1 MLKRGTTFLCSTLL
15 IGLLIAPMAIGA
27 GESEIVFEKSYT
39 SMTPIFMSGHS
50 GDASWIEGFNLAGDI
65 NLGTTKIGTF
75 TATVRLF
82 NPPMSLTERYDSGL
96 IKMVNTIPAYG
107 TFETNGQFLSMG
119 SSTSTT
125 SGDMT
130 FSWFGSISN
139 GTGSLSSMVGLV
151 AGTTTGNIYTGAGAG
166 KENVLYRFGY

>member
-1 MLKRGTTFLCSTLL
+1 MLKRGTIFLCSTLL
-15 IGLLIAPMAIGA
+15 IGLLIAPIAIGA

-39 SMTPIFMSGHS
+39 SMTPIFMSGHA
-50 GDASWIEGFNLAGDI
+50 GDPSWIEGFNLAGDI
-65 NLGTTKIGTF
+65 ILGTTELGTF

-96 IKMVNTIPAYG
+96 IKMVNTIPGYG

-119 SSTSTT
+119 SSTTAT

-130 FSWFGSISN
+130 FSWFSSISN
-139 GTGSLSSMVGLV
+139 GTSSLAGMVGLV
-151 AGTTTGNIYTGAGAG
+151 AGTTTGNIYTGAGTG
-166 KENVLYRFGY
+166 KENVLYRLSY

>member
-15 IGLLIAPMAIGA
+15 IGLLIVPMAIGA
-27 GESEIVFEKSYT
+27 GESEIVFEKSYA

-65 NLGTTKIGTF
+65 NLGTTQIGTF

-119 SSTSTT
+119 SSTSAT

-139 GTGSLSSMVGLV
+139 GTGSLSSMVGLL
-151 AGTTTGNIYTGAGAG
+151 AGTSTGNIYTGAGGG
-166 KENVLYRFGY
+166 KENVLYRFSY